1 LPDLRPK
8 VELAKHKTKQ
18 APSLPSKEE
27 VLSFIRE
34 RSGKVGTR
42 EIARAFGLKN
52 AARAELKRMLR
63 DLADTGAVE
72 NRRKKL
78 HQPGALPPV
87 TLADVTG
94 RDSDGE
100 LAGRRGNRRRLLQL
114 GGERGGLQSEEC
126 GEHVYVLPD
135 PLLKRRNL
143 GGGRFD
149 FCSST
154 QHL

>member
-1 LPDLRPK
+1 MARLK

-18 APSLPSKEE
+18 NPALPSREAL
-27 VLSFIRE
+27 LSFIRE

-63 DLADTGAVE
+63 DLADTGAIE
-72 NRRKKL
+72 SRRKKL

-94 RDSDGE
+94 RDSRNRTPLADGF
-100 LAGRRGNRRRLLQL
+100 AHAADIARLQVPQPPVNGLQMI
-114 GGERGGLQSEEC
+114 ERGCRAEIASLHQR
-126 GEHVYVLPD
+126 HRQAAL
-135 PLLKRRNL
+135 RRVTEAL
-143 GGGRFD
+143 
-149 FCSST
+149 SA
-154 QHL
+154 